1 MWRTA
6 LSASDEDKDSL
17 SGECADDEHCP
28 TPTRG
33 NPYVTGADC
42 NLKHVKLDLALFGV
56 DGRGGIVKDLQ
67 EIKTA
72 TSAVRSIIVPVTV
85 SVVSALITAYALLRL

>member
-1 MWRTA
+1 
-6 LSASDEDKDSL
+6 
-17 SGECADDEHCP
+17 
-28 TPTRG
+28 
-33 NPYVTGADC
+33 
-42 NLKHVKLDLALFGV
+42 LDLALFGV